1 MAKNAEFNSWLSGV
15 SKRSRKKKDVGE
27 GKNFKREGKVSGAS
41 ASNDSFVNFG
51 GGAKKAAESHDK
63 EVERNYMKRMVNEK
77 KEIMRDPEKKKEQQK
92 KNTQA
97 LTWIAGELAH
107 AKFGNRPIYREDVM
121 DFAQDYI
128 PLDDKLGKVSRKVM
142 NQQIA
147 RKRLAK

>member
-15 SKRSRKKKDVGE
+15 AKRTRKKKDVGE
-27 GKNFKREGKVSGAS
+27 GKNFKREGKAYGAS

-51 GGAKKAAESHDK
+51 GGAKQAAVSHEK
-63 EVERNYMKRMVNEK
+63 EQERKYMQRMVKEQ

-92 KNTQA
+92 TNKQA
-97 LTWIAGELAH
+97 LQNIAGELAR
-107 AKFGNRPIYREDVM
+107 AKFGKTPIDTSSVM

-128 PLDDKLGKVSRKVM
+128 PTDDKLGKVARKVK